1 MGYREKQHK
10 PSRQSAACV
19 HTPGTIPLQE
29 GVPARVWDIAEPLCL
44 AEGLELVHVEYAP
57 EAGGR
62 TLRLYIDKAG
72 GVNLDDCVNISRQLN
87 DLLDIELDMP
97 QSYRLEVSSPGQE
110 RPLGRVRDF
119 ETYKGHQVRI
129 KTRRPIDGRKTFT
142 GILAGF
148 SGDNVEL
155 SINSE
160 RFLIPYQGI
169 ARARLVYSNGENR
182 C

>member
-1 MGYREKQHK
+1 MGIKYTQRDSIPHATAAGKA
-10 PSRQSAACV
+10 SAAAL
-19 HTPGTIPLQE
+19 LQE
-29 GVPARVWDIAEPLCL
+29 GVPARVWDIAEPLCF

-62 TLRLYIDKAG
+62 TLRLYIDKPG

-87 DLLDIELDMP
+87 DLLDIELDMA
-97 QSYRLEVSSPGQE
+97 QRYRLEVSSPGQE

-119 ETYKGHQVRI
+119 ETYKGHRIRI
-129 KTRRPIDGRKTFT
+129 KTRKPIEGRKTFT

-169 ARARLVYSNGENR
+169 ARARLVYSNGEK
-182 C
+182 